1 MHNTTNDNLH
11 VTFHAKIVCFI
22 KAWTTNRNN
31 RNNQMHQDWGEERL
45 MGSLLY
51 LCFNCQDCPH
61 KWQHKWTQH
70 AHTKSENEH
79 MFIC

>member
-1 MHNTTNDNLH
+1 M
-11 VTFHAKIVCFI
+11 C
-22 KAWTTNRNN
+22 
-31 RNNQMHQDWGEERL
+31 QDRGEEIL

-51 LCFNCQDCPH
+51 LCFNHQDYPH
-61 KWQHKWTQH
+61 KWQHKWTQY